1 MKKLFFKAVKFLFE
15 TPASLA
21 GAVAITFIGSL
32 VHTGIG
38 MALVMLTLIFWAVY
52 HMNDLSDEPR

>member
-1 MKKLFFKAVKFLFE
+1 MKNLFFKTVKFLFE
-15 TPASLA
+15 TPACLL
-21 GAVAITFIGSL
+21 GAVVMTFIGSL

-52 HMNDLSDEPR
+52 HMNDLKNV